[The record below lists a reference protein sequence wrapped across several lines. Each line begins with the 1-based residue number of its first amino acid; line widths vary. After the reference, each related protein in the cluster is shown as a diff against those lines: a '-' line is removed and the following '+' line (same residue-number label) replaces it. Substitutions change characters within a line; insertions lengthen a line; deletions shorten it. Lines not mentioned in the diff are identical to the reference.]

1 MLHTIE
7 ELIQRLDVMK
17 DKAIELHRI
26 RNQYSELSGKTYD
39 KTIRGEYM
47 GGLDEPLPR
56 QVMFPEFHKTL
67 RKEGRHTKEDYYNF
81 ERRGPVQRLDQEW
94 LDGVMQYYDDLQAG
108 KFD

>member
-39 KTIRGEYM
+39 KTVANALLNDIQSMAMLIANDREG
-47 GGLDEPLPR
+47 DEI
-56 QVMFPEFHKTL
+56 KT
-67 RKEGRHTKEDYYNF
+67 EMD
-81 ERRGPVQRLDQEW
+81 EW
-94 LDGVMQYYDDLQAG
+94 
-108 KFD
+108 KK

>member
-39 KTIRGEYM
+39 KTVANAL
-47 GGLDEPLPR
+47 LDDIQSMAMLIANDREGD
-56 QVMFPEFHKTL
+56 EIKT
-67 RKEGRHTKEDYYNF
+67 EMD
-81 ERRGPVQRLDQEW
+81 EW
-94 LDGVMQYYDDLQAG
+94 
-108 KFD
+108 KK

>member
-39 KTIRGEYM
+39 KTIANAL
-47 GGLDEPLPR
+47 LDDIQSMAMLIANDREGD
-56 QVMFPEFHKTL
+56 EIKT
-67 RKEGRHTKEDYYNF
+67 EMD
-81 ERRGPVQRLDQEW
+81 EW
-94 LDGVMQYYDDLQAG
+94 
-108 KFD
+108 KK